1 MLSVGASGAAP
12 EARPVSDS
20 VLSPV
25 RFRTLSGQSSET
37 VGNLAIRRNQAP
49 ARPGVR
55 DDPEEAIMTS
65 RVGVIVASIVAGIL
79 LAAGAAYGVTAIATT
94 PQTPANQNP
103 YNYGPP

>member
-1 MLSVGASGAAP
+1 MDAGRQLSRPLTGRNRRL
-12 EARPVSDS
+12 AR
-20 VLSPV
+20 LS
-25 RFRTLSGQSSET
+25 
-37 VGNLAIRRNQAP
+37 VGNLAIRRNLAP
-49 ARPGVR
+49 ARPGIR
-55 DDPEEAIMTS
+55 ADPEEAIMTS